1 VLSQTHGEFNIGSD
15 IDLRFTPQGKAI
27 ANFRV
32 VSSDRRKNQQTN
44 EWEDTKTS
52 WYTVEVWDKLAENV
66 AESLEKGSRVLI
78 IGKSYI
84 DEYTTKD
91 GETRY
96 VPKIIANLIGPSLAF
111 ATAKVTKATRSGPS
125 SGGGGGQGQS
135 AADADPWAGP
145 REDPWATPSGPPSG
159 GYDENNPPF

>member
-1 VLSQTHGEFNIGSD
+1 MLQHVDGEFTIGTD
-15 IDLRFTPQGKAI
+15 IDMRFTPQGKAI

-66 AESLEKGSRVLI
+66 AESLEKGSRVII
-78 IGKSYI
+78 IGRGYI
-84 DEYTTKD
+84 DEYTTKE

-111 ATAKVTKATRSGPS
+111 ATAKVTKAAR
-125 SGGGGGQGQS
+125 SGGGSSQQGQS
-135 AADADPWAGP
+135 SAPPAG
-145 REDPWATPSGPPSG
+145 EDPWATPAGPPQG

>member
-1 VLSQTHGEFNIGSD
+1 VLQHVDGEFTIGTD
-15 IDLRFTPQGKAI
+15 IDMRFTPQGKAI

-52 WYTVEVWDKLAENV
+52 WYTVEVWDRLAENV
-66 AESLEKGSRVLI
+66 AESLNKGDKVLI
-78 IGKSYI
+78 IGKGYV
-84 DEYTTKD
+84 DKYTPQGG
-91 GETRY
+91 GEDRY

-111 ATAKVTKATRSGPS
+111 ATAKVTKASRSGPS
-125 SGGGGGQGQS
+125 GGGGQGQS
-135 AADADPWAGP
+135 SAPPG
-145 REDPWATPSGPPSG
+145 EDPWATPSGPPQG